1 MDELDKELE
10 QRINDIYPKFKNFV
24 EFVRRYN
31 NNQDYGNQLFSDY
44 DQEAVEITLEALEE
58 VYNSFWLEEF
68 ENE

>member
-10 QRINDIYPKFKNFV
+10 QRINELYPKFRNFV

-58 VYNSFWLEEF
+58 VHNNF
-68 ENE
+68 

>member
-10 QRINDIYPKFKNFV
+10 QRINELYPKFRNFV

-58 VYNSFWLEEF
+58 VHNSF
-68 ENE
+68 

>member
-58 VYNSFWLEEF
+58 VHNSFWLEGL

>member
-1 MDELDKELE
+1 MNELDQELE
-10 QRINDIYPKFKNFV
+10 QRINDLYPKFRNFV

-58 VYNSFWLEEF
+58 VHNNF
-68 ENE
+68 

>member
-24 EFVRRYN
+24 EFVKRYN

-44 DQEAVEITLEALEE
+44 DQEAVDITLEALEE
-58 VYNSFWLEEF
+58 VHNSF
-68 ENE
+68 

>member
-1 MDELDKELE
+1 MSEIDKELE
-10 QRINDIYPKFKNFV
+10 ERINKLYPEFKNFV

-58 VYNSFWLEEF
+58 VHNSF
-68 ENE
+68 

>member
-44 DQEAVEITLEALEE
+44 DQEAIEITLEALEE
-58 VYNSFWLEEF
+58 VHNSF
-68 ENE
+68 

>member
-10 QRINDIYPKFKNFV
+10 QRINDLYPKFRNFV

-58 VYNSFWLEEF
+58 VHNSF
-68 ENE
+68 